1 MTSHLQA
8 DADPSRWVAVRG
20 SGIAGS
26 RYRKAAINVLLQSTL
41 GIVPGQPGLG
51 LFSFIM
57 RRGIKANLRGAD
69 GRFLVWSWKD
79 DPSLL
84 AVEARVT
91 DMTPQFRAA
100 RASMPI
106 EFDDTE
112 NFSNPHLGVGEKL
125 VMDSMPLAKTPS
137 VTYTWDLGAHF
148 VSLRAVCVDKERFGL
163 FMDPLDELAR
173 SLRWVEDLRIDE
185 NNTLRLPES

>member
-1 MTSHLQA
+1 GRHDRDRRGRARHRRRRHLLRDPRAQQEQLRMTSHLQA

-57 RRGIKANLRGAD
+57 RRGIKADVRGAD

-106 EFDDTE
+106 
-112 NFSNPHLGVGEKL
+112 
-125 VMDSMPLAKTPS
+125 
-137 VTYTWDLGAHF
+137 
-148 VSLRAVCVDKERFGL
+148 
-163 FMDPLDELAR
+163 
-173 SLRWVEDLRIDE
+173 
-185 NNTLRLPES
+185 